1 MSLQPV
7 RLCSFLTAFRWF
19 WAAPK
24 LTVTVLSSR
33 PDMVS
38 GNDALIEIKT
48 AGAQKPQVKVN
59 GRDVSQVFHADATRG
74 SMIGLVDGLRPGP
87 NTVTVKA
94 GSATTKLQLVNH
106 PITGPIVSGEHLK
119 PYFCNTEES
128 GLGKPLDTDCSA
140 PTKVEYFYRSN
151 AGSFKPLA
159 DPKAAPPADLV
170 QATTTE
176 GKTVP
181 YIVRVESG
189 TINRAIYH
197 IAI

>member
-1 MSLQPV
+1 MLLQPL
-7 RLCSFLTAFRWF
+7 RLCSFLTAFLLLG
-19 WAAPK
+19 AAPK

-48 AGAQKPQVKVN
+48 AGAQKLQVKVN
-59 GRDVSQVFHADATRG
+59 GRDVSQVFHADAARG
-74 SMIGLVDGLRPGP
+74 SMIGLIDGLRAGP

-106 PITGPIVSGEHLK
+106 PLTGPIVSGEHLK

-128 GLGKPLDTDCSA
+128 GLGKPLDADCSA
-140 PTKVEYFYRSN
+140 PMKIEYFYRSN
-151 AGSFKPLA
+151 ETAAGSFKPLA
-159 DPKAAPPADLV
+159 DPKARPADLV
-170 QATTTE
+170 KATTTE

-189 TINRAIYH
+189 TINRAIYP
-197 IAI
+197 